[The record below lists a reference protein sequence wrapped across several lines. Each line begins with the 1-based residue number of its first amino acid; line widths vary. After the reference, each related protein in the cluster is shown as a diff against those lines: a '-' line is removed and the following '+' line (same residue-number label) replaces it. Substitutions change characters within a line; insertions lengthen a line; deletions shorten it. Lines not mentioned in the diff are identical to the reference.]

1 MLRPPDLQIG
11 LTPFASHCVPVVYH
25 LSSLQ
30 HCGSFQKDGCPTVP
44 LLLRKQSE
52 KIDATHA
59 HTPRNKGETGQIKR
73 QHTVD
78 PQFTPLVAISYLFMV
93 WSKPRLFP
101 SRLHSHSSR
110 GAKEL
115 CWVLSHGA
123 RENLH
128 VVPLWWEERI
138 LSRGAKELMF
148 HKI

>member
-78 PQFTPLVAISYLFMV
+78 PQFTPLWLSVTFSWFGASRAFFQVVFTRSPRVVRRSCAGSSHMVRGRICTLFLSGGKNGSY
-93 WSKPRLFP
+93 
-101 SRLHSHSSR
+101 
-110 GAKEL
+110 
-115 CWVLSHGA
+115 
-123 RENLH
+123 REVRRN
-128 VVPLWWEERI
+128 
-138 LSRGAKELMF
+138 
-148 HKI
+148 